1 MLFDAANVD
10 VPLVPYQYG
19 VLCARQ
25 LREIERRV
33 SDQCPTVSV
42 SPALT
47 PSLSAVPALSSS
59 T

>member
-1 MLFDAANVD
+1 
-10 VPLVPYQYG
+10 VPYRFG
-19 VLCARQ
+19 VVCARQ
-25 LREIERRV
+25 LRDSER
-33 SDQCPTVSV
+33 SMADQCATVSA